1 MKRRGEGAADGW
13 ARAYGTG
20 TNFGIGPRL
29 LGPCTFL
36 PFLRLY
42 PWVLPPSILNF
53 FQFSRP
59 CACLYFLLFLFSM
72 SSLGCERRNAVVAR
86 TLLAGDW
93 PGTGLRPS
101 ERFSWGSFRNSKRE
115 QELRTAS
122 SKNASFQWLNFLIAK
137 VLKLKIRLPWINL
150 WKNFEKEYMT

>member
-1 MKRRGEGAADGW
+1 MDKNQFLPSRRVYSLSNKNKNLPKFTFSLQIPRAFSSACKWSGFFIWIQLGLENEKEGVGGGVADGW

-59 CACLYFLLFLFSM
+59 CAYLYFFRGFFL
-72 SSLGCERRNAVVAR
+72 
-86 TLLAGDW
+86 W
-93 PGTGLRPS
+93 
-101 ERFSWGSFRNSKRE
+101 SF
-115 QELRTAS
+115 
-122 SKNASFQWLNFLIAK
+122 
-137 VLKLKIRLPWINL
+137 
-150 WKNFEKEYMT
+150 